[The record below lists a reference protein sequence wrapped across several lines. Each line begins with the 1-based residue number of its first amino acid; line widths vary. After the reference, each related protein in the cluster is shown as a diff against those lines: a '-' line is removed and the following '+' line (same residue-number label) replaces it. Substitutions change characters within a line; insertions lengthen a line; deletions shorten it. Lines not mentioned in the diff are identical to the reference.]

1 MRRAKEPWWCWKSD
15 KADLAVFLHLISRP
29 DEVLSIFVFLQA
41 LNGHNTTAEVQ
52 FLVVNHQTR
61 MESVLLIPA
70 YKRLLRSIAFRGK
83 IGSFWLVVD
92 KQESRINVSV
102 AYNMSFIFMYTM
114 FTFFFFF
121 LPSLSSAKFCIAN
134 FWKGRKKRF
143 CIKILMCHVIII
155 GEFLSQVILL
165 WIWDDSLFCHVYI
178 MEVSV

>member
-1 MRRAKEPWWCWKSD
+1 
-15 KADLAVFLHLISRP
+15 
-29 DEVLSIFVFLQA
+29 
-41 LNGHNTTAEVQ
+41 
-52 FLVVNHQTR
+52 

-121 LPSLSSAKFCIAN
+121 FSSFAFQCKILYS
-134 FWKGRKKRF
+134 KLLKRKKK
-143 CIKILMCHVIII
+143 KIL
-155 GEFLSQVILL
+155 
-165 WIWDDSLFCHVYI
+165 Y
-178 MEVSV
+178 